1 MINLLNTLPRTSKYI
16 FPSERGSTGH
26 ISTFDNNYKKIIDPQ
41 EEHAIHGFRA
51 SARTMLQQYL
61 KYSPDVIEH
70 QLGHVVPDRLGKSYN
85 RTTHIEDRIPMMT
98 DWSNYLD
105 EIKRNAKQMK
115 VVNKDD

>member
-1 MINLLNTLPRTSKYI
+1 MTVGSADQSEYVFASDKSK
-16 FPSERGSTGH
+16 TGH
-26 ISTFDNNYKKIIDPQ
+26 ISQFRNEFIKIINP
-41 EEHAIHGFRA
+41 EEHTIHGFRA

-98 DWSNYLD
+98 DWSNSLD

-115 VVNKDD
+115 VVNKND